1 MMVLLVLEL
10 GVCGALIVEEFVL
23 IKPVYTVAQS
33 DPVSRRLELAAMWWP
48 AVGMFVTA
56 ATLGRF
62 GSVRMGG
69 VVNAVGFM
77 MCVAAIALRYWSR
90 RTLGRFFTIG
100 VVAQKD
106 HTVVRE
112 GPYRFMR
119 HPAYLGLALFYA
131 GFPLMLGNWLGV
143 LVLSAPTLVI
153 FILLALVED
162 DRLTKLLGAPY
173 RDYRSQVARW
183 IPGVW

>member
-1 MMVLLVLEL
+1 MGVVLLLEL
-10 GVCGALIVEEFVL
+10 TVFAAFAVEEFVL
-23 IKPVYTVAQS
+23 IKPVSTVSQS
-33 DPVSRRLELAAMWWP
+33 DPVSRRLELSAIWWP
-48 AVGMFVTA
+48 AFGMFITA

-62 GSVRMGG
+62 GGVRMGG
-69 VVNAVGFM
+69 LVNAVGFL
-77 MCVAAIALRYWSR
+77 MCVAGLVLRYWSR

-106 HTVVRE
+106 HTVVRG

-119 HPAYLGLALFYA
+119 HPAYLGLTLLYV
-131 GFPLMLGNWLGV
+131 GFPLTIGHWPGLLI
-143 LVLSAPTLVI
+143 LSAPALLI
-153 FILLALVED
+153 FVLLALVED
-162 DRLTKLLGAPY
+162 ERLSALLGAPY